1 MFRMW
6 CKIWKDARLV
16 KHMTVS
22 DSSELNRTKKIFEAI
37 DRLCGEWDLARPIWL
52 DANVRE
58 FKKHSKTRFGQ
69 DCFAETIDFDYL
81 EIQVIEEDY

>member
-6 CKIWKDARLV
+6 CKIWKDARLI

-22 DSSELNRTKKIFEAI
+22 DGKPVNRTKKVLSAI
-37 DRLCGEWDLARPIWL
+37 DEMCGAWDLARPIWL
-52 DANVRE
+52 EANVRD
-58 FKKHSKTRFGQ
+58 FQKHSKTRFGQ

-81 EIQVIEEDY
+81 EIQIIEED

>member
-6 CKIWKDARLV
+6 CKIWKDARLI

-22 DSSELNRTKKIFEAI
+22 DGKPVNRTKKVLSAI
-37 DRLCGEWDLARPIWL
+37 DEMCGALDLARPIWL
-52 DANVRE
+52 EANVRD
-58 FKKHSKTRFGQ
+58 FQKHSKTRFGQ

-81 EIQVIEEDY
+81 EIQIIEED